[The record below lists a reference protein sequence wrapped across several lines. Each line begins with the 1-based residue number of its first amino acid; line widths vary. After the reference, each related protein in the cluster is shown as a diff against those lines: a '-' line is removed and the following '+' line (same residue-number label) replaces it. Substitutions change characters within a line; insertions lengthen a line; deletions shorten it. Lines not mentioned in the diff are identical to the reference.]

1 MTCDECIEKDTVG
14 SLSCGNTVADNKTYI
29 LAEYEIPS
37 DGIVTGWEFC
47 YQTSDVASVTFYP
60 SIWREK
66 RNRDYEL
73 IKSSNIT
80 YDPRNATDPFSCIK
94 IDLLEN
100 DQIAVSRGFVIGL
113 FSNTGSL
120 LLHTDTQNRLITYEC
135 EGNRT
140 MVMKENNEDVNFNIA
155 IRAYL
160 GK

>member
-1 MTCDECIEKDTVG
+1 VTCDECIQEDTVG
-14 SLSCGNTVADNKTYI
+14 SLSCGNTVADDKTYI

-47 YQTSDVASVTFYP
+47 YQTSDVASVTIYP
-60 SIWREK
+60 SIWRE
-66 RNRDYEL
+66 RTNRDYEL

-80 YDPRNATDPFSCIK
+80 FDPRNTTDPFSCVRIN
-94 IDLLEN
+94 LLEN
-100 DQIAVSRGFVIGL
+100 YQIAVSKGFVIGL

-120 LLHTDTQNRLITYEC
+120 LLHTDTDNHLTTYEY
-135 EGNRT
+135 EGNQT
-140 MVMKENNEDVNFNIA
+140 MVTKENNKDVNFNIA